1 VETTTAGTGVLDE
14 TSAKD
19 YYKRAG
25 FGRFIIRDR
34 PRIRDRE
41 YFVQITPTDLQE
53 TISVELTVYPELAIR
68 SVPWRFY
75 GRVVRIMPHAV
86 IMFQLSGRERGTL
99 VTIPRRYFD
108 DGRVYLT
115 GEILP

>member
-1 VETTTAGTGVLDE
+1 VETATAGTELLDR
-14 TSAKD
+14 TNAAN

-25 FGRFIIRDR
+25 FSRFVVRDR
-34 PRIRDRE
+34 PRVRARE